1 MATRWTQAA
10 TILPPTIKVC
20 GHRLLPFCLR
30 HRVALEAIG
39 SPILSLQGAFGAEDI
54 IMAVRILST
63 HDIEE
68 ARRPISFIEGLHL
81 QMMRMSV
88 TRIKAEANKLL
99 LYFAA
104 QSLWP
109 RFWERET
116 KSPDSGIPWQLAV
129 IASLVRNGHTTQEAW
144 TMPEAEAIWLHI
156 AHVRAAGDD
165 ISVISDREWDAME
178 AFKAKSSPRFPS
190 NNSTN

>member
-1 MATRWTQAA
+1 
-10 TILPPTIKVC
+10 
-20 GHRLLPFCLR
+20 
-30 HRVALEAIG
+30 VALEAID

-68 ARRPISFIEGLHL
+68 TRRPISFMEGFHL
-81 QMMRMSV
+81 RMMRMSV
-88 TRIKAEANKLL
+88 TRLKAEASKLL

-109 RFWERET
+109 RFWEKQT
-116 KSPDSGIPWQLAV
+116 KSSDTGIPWQLAV
-129 IASLVRNGHTTQEAW
+129 VASLVRNGHTTQEAW

-156 AHVRAAGDD
+156 AHSRAAGAD
-165 ISVISDREWDAME
+165 ISVITDREWEAME
-178 AFKAKSSPRFPS
+178 EYKTKTTPRFPS
-190 NNSTN
+190 DNSTN